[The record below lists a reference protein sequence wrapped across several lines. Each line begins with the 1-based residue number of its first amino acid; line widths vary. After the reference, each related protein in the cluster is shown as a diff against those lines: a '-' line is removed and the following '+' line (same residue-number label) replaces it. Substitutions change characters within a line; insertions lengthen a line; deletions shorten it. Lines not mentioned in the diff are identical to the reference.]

1 MHLDLSLAHNSRPL
15 LLCLLPPSPPS
26 SVATSTKEHI
36 SSLNKTAIVYH
47 KVSKKSSLLISSLLQ
62 ELPPLICSP
71 LSKFFAG
78 VAYLFHFKF
87 FASNFVFNPPY
98 LGFCS
103 CLISPPPESSL
114 VKVIVDFHLARSNIN
129 FFVLLLFQFQCIRYR
144 CSILLKTLCLL

>member
-1 MHLDLSLAHNSRPL
+1 M
-15 LLCLLPPSPPS
+15 
-26 SVATSTKEHI
+26 
-36 SSLNKTAIVYH
+36 
-47 KVSKKSSLLISSLLQ
+47 ISSLLQ

-144 CSILLKTLCLL
+144 CSILLKTLCLLWLNFLFSIYLIGFFPFTLLMSLLSLPFSSCWNVPQLTSQNSSLLLISSHQISWL